1 MSPGERF
8 KMALRRRE
16 AQANFGYAR
25 LKIVWGPVALIMF
38 GAQVFP
44 VPLPSSLRVLV
55 KSATGTPSPGVRVT
69 TSRDGQNQ
77 ERSAVT
83 DSTGICRFPKLEPGT
98 YGLTVD
104 VGAQAKVSH
113 SKVVLEKG
121 QHLQVELRLPFP
133 GSRQSGLGDIDF
145 YDRPQFKP
153 GRVNQTT
160 EAGGYSASAYA
171 DGYDLA
177 LNYIA
182 SEGTRRPGAQAQVLD
197 RNFDEFE
204 PGRFGRKAPG
214 NRLHQTPALPPN
226 LTEDQ
231 FLSRGSELLTRK
243 RFADA
248 AGLFKAGI
256 ARFPESAK
264 LHSGLGVADYA
275 CGRYDEAVRNLL
287 RATDLA
293 PLDPRPYQLLAVV
306 YDASKLQS
314 EEVSKRLERWTRLE
328 PANALAYYYQAL
340 VLWKGTP
347 VEHADTRRVE
357 RLLKR
362 AADLDPRLADAPLQ
376 LGNLYAEQ
384 GRYGEAIREYQQAI
398 TLQPDLAVAH
408 YRLSQAYQRTGDK
421 SAALRELD
429 AYTRL
434 RGHQ

>member
-1 MSPGERF
+1 
-8 KMALRRRE
+8 MALRRRE

-25 LKIVWGPVALIMF
+25 LKIAWGPVALIMF

-44 VPLPSSLRVLV
+44 APLPSSLRVHV

-69 TSRDGQNQ
+69 ISRDGRKQ
-77 ERSAVT
+77 EHSAVT
-83 DSTGICRFPKLEPGT
+83 DGTGICLFPELEPGT
-98 YGLTVD
+98 YDLTVD
-104 VGAQAKVSH
+104 VGAQAKMSH
-113 SKVVLEKG
+113 SKVLLEKG
-121 QHLQVELRLPFP
+121 QHLQVELELPFP
-133 GSRQSGLGDIDF
+133 GSPQSGLGDIEF

-153 GRVNQTT
+153 DRVNQTT
-160 EAGGYSASAYA
+160 EAGGYSASAYT

-182 SEGTRRPGAQAQVLD
+182 SEGARSPGAQAQVLD

-204 PGRFGRKAPG
+204 PSRFGRKVTG
-214 NRLHQTPALPPN
+214 NRLHKTPALPPN

-231 FLSRGSELLTRK
+231 FLSHGSELLLQK
-243 RFADA
+243 QFADA
-248 AGLFKAGI
+248 AGIFKAGI

-264 LHSGLGVADYA
+264 LQSGLGVADYA

-293 PLDPRPYQLLAVV
+293 PLDPRPYRLLAMA
-306 YDASKLQS
+306 YNASKLQS

-340 VLWKGTP
+340 ALWKGMP
-347 VEHADTRRVE
+347 VEHSDTSRVE
-357 RLLKR
+357 GLLKR
-362 AADLDPRLADAPLQ
+362 AAELDPRLADAPLQ

-398 TLQPDLAVAH
+398 KLQPDLAVAH
-408 YRLSQAYQRTGDK
+408 YRLAQVYRRTGDK

-429 AYTRL
+429 AYSRL